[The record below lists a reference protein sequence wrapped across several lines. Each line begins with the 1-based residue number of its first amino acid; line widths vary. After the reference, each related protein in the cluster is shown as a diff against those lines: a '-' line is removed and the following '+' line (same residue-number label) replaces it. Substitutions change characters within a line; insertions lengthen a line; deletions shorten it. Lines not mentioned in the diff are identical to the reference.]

1 MRAIRWGAALLAAGV
16 LAACGGT
23 SGTSGTS
30 GMSGMSA
37 MSGGSTAPNQA
48 PDTSSG
54 AAYAPGS
61 SPDLEDTGTLS
72 ASTTAVVPTTTV
84 VGGNGDAQVTVQ
96 IEVGGGAPVTVI
108 LDTGSSGLLIDS
120 SAVGSQVTDT
130 GQQLDEGF
138 VSGTVAATLGQ
149 APVTI
154 GGVTTSAPIGV
165 GLVHSGGSD
174 IFNGTAG
181 LLGIATANGPTLNA
195 TIFTPV
201 MQLPAPYDTGSV
213 LDIPATGTGTW
224 TLGPVDAAAGATAI
238 PFSAAAGAPTAYP
251 DGATVYAKD
260 FTLCWTIGTEQSCGP
275 TDFDLG
281 NANTAL
287 NSTTFAAL
295 GSSGDTLPAG
305 TGIVMATPGK
315 QQLWSF
321 KSGDTKGQN
330 LVELA
335 PLGAA
340 TEFNTGIEY
349 FFANV
354 LAFDYATGELL
365 INPK

>member
-1 MRAIRWGAALLAAGV
+1 MEASRVVGASRVVVAVVAAGVV
-16 LAACGGT
+16 LAACAGGSSGAPGTGT
-23 SGTSGTS
+23 SQPATGV
-30 GMSGMSA
+30 
-37 MSGGSTAPNQA
+37 
-48 PDTSSG
+48 SSG
-54 AAYAPGS
+54 AAFAPTG

-72 ASTTAVVPTTTV
+72 AASTAQVPTTTV

-96 IEVGGGAPVTVI
+96 IEVGGGAPATVI
-108 LDTGSSGLLIDS
+108 LDTGSSGLLIDA
-120 SAVGSQVTDT
+120 SAVGSAVTDT

-154 GGVTTSAPIGV
+154 GGVSTTAPIGV
-165 GLVHSGGSD
+165 GLVHTGGSD
-174 IFNGTAG
+174 IFNGYAG
-181 LLGIATANGPTLNA
+181 ILGIATANGPTLNA
-195 TIFTPV
+195 TVYTPA

-213 LDIPATGTGTW
+213 LDIPSSGTGTW
-224 TLGPVDAAAGATAI
+224 TLGPVTPPAGATAI
-238 PFSAAAGAPTAYP
+238 PFSPVAGAPTAYP
-251 DGATVYAKD
+251 DGGTVYAKD
-260 FTLCWTIGTEQSCGP
+260 FALCWTIGTAEQACGP

-305 TGIVMATPGK
+305 TAIVVATPQK
-315 QQLWSF
+315 QPLWSF
-321 KSGDTKGQN
+321 TSGNTKGQN

-335 PLGAA
+335 PLGST

-354 LAFDYATGELL
+354 LAFDYATGQLL
-365 INPK
+365 VSPK